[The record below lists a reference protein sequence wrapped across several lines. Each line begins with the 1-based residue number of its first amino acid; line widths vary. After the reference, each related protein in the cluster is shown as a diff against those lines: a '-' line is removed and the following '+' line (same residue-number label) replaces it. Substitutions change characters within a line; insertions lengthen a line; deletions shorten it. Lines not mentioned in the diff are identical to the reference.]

1 MNIEFKF
8 VIYVLALGKFQLY
21 FMARSLIDVTASID
35 GIVAVY
41 RLTPMASITK
51 STITPIKL
59 EAYISLTKQAVVHLQ
74 IHHAV
79 SRHQLQLKPMQ
90 RPL

>member
-1 MNIEFKF
+1 MNVEFKF

-59 EAYISLTKQAVVHLQ
+59 AYISLTKQAVVHLQ

-79 SRHQLQLKPMQ
+79 SRHQLQLKPLQ